1 MATARQLYQDR
12 FGLEPKFLGNDALS
26 EPLTAMLRRRSHRAF
41 RPEKLPDDL
50 LEALLACSQSA
61 PSKSDLQQF
70 SIVLIDDADTRRVV
84 MGPAP
89 SDEWMRTA
97 PHVAVFCADMR
108 RGQRIAVWHARPHN
122 NDSLDTF
129 LNASVDAGLA
139 LGFLMAAAEA
149 SGVGCCP
156 ISLIRDRITDVTRVL
171 ALPSGVYP
179 VAGFCFGW
187 PAREGEV
194 SMRLPP
200 SVVVHHEASSR
211 TTLLA
216 MTKGAIDASPSPSTS
231 SALSK
236 STASRRNILGPRMPG
251 ASFPW
256 RSDRA
261 FATFCSATA
270 SRCASGAEFGQLILQ
285 RFKT

>member
-1 MATARQLYQDR
+1 
-12 FGLEPKFLGNDALS
+12 
-26 EPLTAMLRRRSHRAF
+26 
-41 RPEKLPDDL
+41 
-50 LEALLACSQSA
+50 
-61 PSKSDLQQF
+61 
-70 SIVLIDDADTRRVV
+70 

-200 SVVVHHEASSR
+200 SVVVHHEAYDDSR
-211 TTLLA
+211 LEEDLAGYDQRRHRRQPIAEHKQRLVEKYGKSAEYTWSENAGRQLSVAERPSFRDFLLGRGFTL
-216 MTKGAIDASPSPSTS
+216 
-231 SALSK
+231 
-236 STASRRNILGPRMPG
+236 R
-251 ASFPW
+251 
-256 RSDRA
+256 
-261 FATFCSATA
+261 
-270 SRCASGAEFGQLILQ
+270 
-285 RFKT
+285 